1 MGSCTCVLPAQL
13 HLRPDGVHLPDGSA
27 ATVVV
32 VDDVWS
38 DGRPL
43 CSVCGVAIEDTHYL
57 CVPCESVM
65 CRRCLAA
72 TTAVVE
78 CVCLTEVAVTGV
90 QLAARRAAAAARYS

>member
-13 HLRPDGVHLPDGSA
+13 HLRPDGVHLPDGSG

-32 VDDVWS
+32 VDEVWS
-38 DGRPL
+38 DSRPV
-43 CSVCGVAIEDTHYL
+43 CSVCGAAIEDTFYR

-65 CRRCLAA
+65 CRLCLGA

-78 CVCLTEVAVTGV
+78 CDCFAEVAVTGV
-90 QLAARRAAAAARYS
+90 QLAARRAAAARAG

>member
-1 MGSCTCVLPAQL
+1 MGSCACVPPSQL

-32 VDDVWS
+32 VDEVWA
-38 DGRPL
+38 DGPPR
-43 CSVCGVAIEDTHYL
+43 CSICGAGIEDTFYQ

-72 TTAVVE
+72 STAVVE
-78 CVCLTEVAVTGV
+78 CDCIAEVAVNGV
-90 QLAARRAAAAARYS
+90 QLAARRATATQLG